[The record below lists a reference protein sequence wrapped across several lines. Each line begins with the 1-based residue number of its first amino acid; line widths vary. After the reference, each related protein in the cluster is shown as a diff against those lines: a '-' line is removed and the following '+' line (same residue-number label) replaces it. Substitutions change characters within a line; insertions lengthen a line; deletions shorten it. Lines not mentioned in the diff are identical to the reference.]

1 MEKPGIAVVGAGLIG
16 KNHIKLIAESKVCEL
31 AAIVDPFE
39 GSKALAHDYDVPHFA
54 TLVELLDSGLAD
66 GIILATP
73 NSLHVEQAKLCIEYH
88 IPALIEKP
96 VSHTVAEGQ
105 ALLDIATE
113 TPGVFDTLLVGHHRM
128 HSPIIK
134 RSRDTID
141 SGVLGELVAV
151 HGSAMFYKPDHYFDA
166 APWRTKAGGGPILIN
181 LIHDI
186 GNLRY
191 LCGEIVAVQSMAS
204 NRRRQFDVEDTVS
217 INLRFANGT
226 LGTFLLSDTAG
237 SSCSWE
243 QTSQENK
250 AYASYPDEDCYHI
263 AGTNGSLSVP
273 TMRLKYY
280 KNEEDRSWWKPF
292 ECEDILLTRKDPLV
306 EQLNH
311 FCRVI
316 RKEEKPIVTVRDGLQ
331 NLRVTEAVVEAV
343 KTGQTIYI
351 DDIV

>member
-1 MEKPGIAVVGAGLIG
+1 MEKPRIAVVGAGLIG
-16 KNHIKLIAESKVCEL
+16 KNHIRLVSESNACDL

-39 GSKALAHDYDVPHFA
+39 ASIELAKDYDVPHFE

-66 GIILATP
+66 GVILATP
-73 NSLHVEQAKLCIEYH
+73 NNLHVPQAKLCIEYRM
-88 IPALIEKP
+88 PALIEKP
-96 VSHTVAEGQ
+96 VSHTVEEANS
-105 ALLDIATE
+105 LLDIATKE
-113 TPGVFDTLLVGHHRM
+113 PGIWDTLLVGHHRM

-134 RSRDTID
+134 RTREIIETGAI
-141 SGVLGELVAV
+141 GQVVAA
-151 HGSAMFYKPDHYFDA
+151 HGSAMFYKPDDYFVA
-166 APWRTKAGGGPILIN
+166 APWRTKEGGGPILIN

-191 LCGEIVAVQSMAS
+191 LCGEIIAVQSMAS
-204 NRRRQFDVEDTVS
+204 NRRRQFEVEDTVS
-217 INLRFANGT
+217 INLSFANGA

-237 SSCSWE
+237 SGQSWE

-263 AGTNGSLSVP
+263 AGTSGSISVP

-292 ECEDILLTRKDPLV
+292 ECEDVSLHRKDPLV

-316 RKEEKPIVTVRDGLQ
+316 RKEEKPLVTVRDGLQ

-343 KTGQTIYI
+343 KTGRTVYI
-351 DDIV
+351 DDIA

>member
-1 MEKPGIAVVGAGLIG
+1 MEKPRIAVVGAGLIG
-16 KNHIKLIAESKVCEL
+16 KNHIRLVSESKVCDL

-39 GSKALAHDYDVPHFA
+39 ASISLAKEYGVPHFE
-54 TLVELLDSGLAD
+54 TLLELLDSGLAD
-66 GIILATP
+66 GVILATP
-73 NSLHVEQAKLCIEYH
+73 NNLHVQQAKLCVEYR

-96 VSHTVAEGQ
+96 VSHTVAEGN
-105 ALLDIATE
+105 ALLEIATKE
-113 TPGVFDTLLVGHHRM
+113 PGIWDTLLVGHHRM

-134 RSRDTID
+134 RTREIID
-141 SGVLGELVAV
+141 SGAIGQIVAT
-151 HGSAMFYKPDHYFDA
+151 HGSAMFYKPEDYFVA
-166 APWRTKAGGGPILIN
+166 APWRTKTGGGPILIN

-204 NRRRQFDVEDTVS
+204 NRRRQFEVEDTVAIS
-217 INLRFANGT
+217 LSFANGA

-237 SSCSWE
+237 SGRSWE

-263 AGTNGSLSVP
+263 AGTNGSISVP
-273 TMRLKYY
+273 TMRLKTYR
-280 KNEEDRSWWKPF
+280 NEEDRSWWKPF
-292 ECEDILLTRKDPLV
+292 ECEDVSLTRKDPLV

-316 RKEEKPIVTVRDGLQ
+316 RKEEKPLVTVRDGLQ

-343 KTGQTIYI
+343 KTGRTVYI
-351 DDIV
+351 DDIA